1 MVPPALAHL
10 LLLLRLRLCKA
21 LRLRVRIR
29 GSDAPAVMPLLQ
41 VLLVVVV
48 VAVLVHE
55 LLEAG
60 VVLLRVII
68 SGAEIISGAR
78 MSTGLEEVIKPAAAR
93 GGAAAAAVGLS
104 ETRVAAYYRPQL
116 QLVLD
121 IQRRA
126 CLVREFAAP
135 IRRRK
140 RRYGRRLA
148 GGRRDYMRMRMRMRM
163 RASSGEPPPCLMRQ
177 RMRLCVPAL
186 RDGGGVCVCGC
197 VRVCVRVLHPRSVDG

>member
-1 MVPPALAHL
+1 MVPPTLAHL
-10 LLLLRLRLCKA
+10 LLLLLRRLGKA
-21 LRLRVRIR
+21 LRLRALVRIR

-78 MSTGLEEVIKPAAAR
+78 VSTGLEEVVKPAAAR

-116 QLVLD
+116 ELVLD
-121 IQRRA
+121 IQRRD
-126 CLVREFAAP
+126 CLVREFAPP

-140 RRYGRRLA
+140 RRYRRRLA
-148 GGRRDYMRMRMRMRM
+148 GGRRDYKRM

-177 RMRLCVPAL
+177 RMRQCVPAL
-186 RDGGGVCVCGC
+186 GDGGGVCVCGC